1 LRSATLL
8 LRAVVGREGVT
19 SVRDDAAVAFDLDR
33 PGSSWRTICRVLEG
47 ATLRLLG
54 ERELARAR
62 LQEGVRLSHG
72 LMPSSEAQC
81 LWQLALL
88 AIDDGAWS
96 QADARLEDARQ
107 LIDEH
112 ALAERPHMAGVYAAA
127 ALSRA
132 RRGATTDAR
141 ADWRHAFWLLEM
153 TRNIAPWL
161 VAETMLLLARTS
173 QLFGDVA
180 TARMLVREAE
190 MVLQRNPDSGTLLE
204 QLQKVD
210 RTTTAAAVPVG
221 LTATPLT
228 PAEMRV
234 LRYLPTHLSFG
245 AIAGE
250 LFVSHSTVKTQAIA
264 VYRKLG
270 VSSRAL
276 AVAQANELGLL
287 ER

>member
-1 LRSATLL
+1 
-8 LRAVVGREGVT
+8 
-19 SVRDDAAVAFDLDR
+19 
-33 PGSSWRTICRVLEG
+33 
-47 ATLRLLG
+47 
-54 ERELARAR
+54 
-62 LQEGVRLSHG
+62 
-72 LMPSSEAQC
+72 
-81 LWQLALL
+81 
-88 AIDDGAWS
+88 
-96 QADARLEDARQ
+96 
-107 LIDEH
+107 
-112 ALAERPHMAGVYAAA
+112 
-127 ALSRA
+127 
-132 RRGATTDAR
+132 
-141 ADWRHAFWLLEM
+141 
-153 TRNIAPWL
+153 
-161 VAETMLLLARTS
+161 MLLLARTS

-190 MVLQRNPDSGTLLE
+190 MVLRRNPDSGTLLE

-210 RTTTAAAVPVG
+210 RTSAAGAVPVG

-245 AIAGE
+245 AIAQE
-250 LFVSHSTVKTQAIA
+250 LFVSRSTVKTQAIA